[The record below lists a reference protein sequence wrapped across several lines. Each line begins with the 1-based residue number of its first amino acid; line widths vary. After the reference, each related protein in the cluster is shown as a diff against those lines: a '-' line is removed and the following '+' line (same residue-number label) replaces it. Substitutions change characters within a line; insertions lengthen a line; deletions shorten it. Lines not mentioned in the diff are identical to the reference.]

1 MIRVREIRLSIL
13 NDTEDALMNKLTKIL
28 KVKKEDIISF
38 EIDKKSIDSRDKNNI
53 LYVYNLDVNVKNE
66 DKVLEKVDNKYVS
79 KVNETKYE
87 FNVTGEE
94 VITSRPVIVGAGP
107 AGLTLGYILSKYGF
121 KPIIIEKGKRVEDR
135 KKDVYKFWEEDI
147 LDINSNVQFGEG
159 GAGTFSDGKLN
170 FIPKLGK
177 SDLFKYMSQSEAYK
191 IIDDTEEIFTK
202 FKMDSEVYP
211 SNMDE
216 AKEIEKEVA
225 KTGAR
230 LLIIKQKHLGSDK
243 LPLYI
248 KDFTDYLE
256 NKGVSIYQNTDV
268 VDIVSKSKSEH
279 DLIMK
284 TKTKEEVITAKNV
297 IVAPGRTGAKWIQ
310 ELADKYQIPYTSQS
324 IEIGVRVE
332 VRKEILEDITNIIYD
347 PTIFIKTDTYT
358 DEIRTFCTN
367 PGGYVTKEN
376 YYGFICV
383 NGHSLKD
390 VKSMNSNFAF
400 ISKVGLTE
408 PATNTRLYGESI
420 ARIANTLGDGK
431 PIVQTLRDLRKG
443 RRSDWKRINKGFIE
457 PTLKDCVAGDLSL
470 ILPHRIITNI
480 LEGLEKLD
488 KIIPGVNNDETLLY
502 GPEIKFFSNEITT
515 NNKFKL
521 EDYDIYFVGD
531 GSGKAGNI
539 VTAAA
544 TGLIAAR
551 DILER

>member
-1 MIRVREIRLSIL
+1 M
-13 NDTEDALMNKLTKIL
+13 
-28 KVKKEDIISF
+28 KKYDVAII
-38 EIDKKSIDSRDKNNI
+38 
-53 LYVYNLDVNVKNE
+53 
-66 DKVLEKVDNKYVS
+66 
-79 KVNETKYE
+79 
-87 FNVTGEE
+87 
-94 VITSRPVIVGAGP
+94 GAGP
-107 AGLTLGYILSKYGF
+107 AGLFCAYELKEKNPKIKVALIDKGHRAETRMCPMKINGGKCVNCKVCQILSGY
-121 KPIIIEKGKRVEDR
+121 
-135 KKDVYKFWEEDI
+135 
-147 LDINSNVQFGEG
+147 G

-191 IIDDTEEIFTK
+191 LIDDTEEIFTK
-202 FKMDSEVYP
+202 FKMDSDVYP

-216 AKEIEKEVA
+216 ANQIKKEVA

-230 LLIIKQKHLGSDK
+230 LLVIKQKHLGSDK
-243 LPLYI
+243 LPGYI

-256 NKGVSIYQNTDV
+256 NEGVEIYENANVSDIISKKEDEHELVIDGKESIV
-268 VDIVSKSKSEH
+268 
-279 DLIMK
+279 
-284 TKTKEEVITAKNV
+284 AKNV
-297 IVAPGRTGAKWIQ
+297 VVAPGRTGAKWIQ
-310 ELADKYQIPYTSQS
+310 ELADKYSIPYTSQS

-332 VRKEILEDITNIIYD
+332 VRKEILEDITNVIYD

-367 PGGYVTKEN
+367 PGGFVAKEN

-390 VKSMNSNFAF
+390 IKSNNSNFAF

-408 PATNTRLYGESI
+408 PVTNTRLYGESI

-431 PIVQTLRDLRKG
+431 PIIQSLRDLKKG
-443 RRSDWKRINKGFIE
+443 RRSEWKRINKGFIE

-470 ILPHRIITNI
+470 VLPHRIITNI

-502 GPEIKFFSNEITT
+502 GPEIKFFSNEIDT

-521 EDYDIYFVGD
+521 ENYNIYFVGD
-531 GSGKAGNI
+531 GAGKAGNI

-544 TGLIAAR
+544 TGLVAAR
-551 DILER
+551 DIIEKK

>member
-1 MIRVREIRLSIL
+1 M
-13 NDTEDALMNKLTKIL
+13 
-28 KVKKEDIISF
+28 KKYDVAII
-38 EIDKKSIDSRDKNNI
+38 
-53 LYVYNLDVNVKNE
+53 
-66 DKVLEKVDNKYVS
+66 
-79 KVNETKYE
+79 
-87 FNVTGEE
+87 
-94 VITSRPVIVGAGP
+94 GAGP
-107 AGLTLGYILSKYGF
+107 AGLFCAYELKEKNPKIKVALIDKGHRAETRMCPMKVNGGKCVNCKVCQILSGY
-121 KPIIIEKGKRVEDR
+121 
-135 KKDVYKFWEEDI
+135 
-147 LDINSNVQFGEG
+147 G

-191 IIDDTEEIFTK
+191 LIDDTEEIFTK
-202 FKMDSEVYP
+202 FKMDSDVYP

-216 AKEIEKEVA
+216 ANQIKKEVA

-230 LLIIKQKHLGSDK
+230 LLVIKQKHLGSDK
-243 LPLYI
+243 LPGYI

-256 NKGVSIYQNTDV
+256 NEGVEIYENANVSNIISKKEDEHELIIDGKESIV
-268 VDIVSKSKSEH
+268 
-279 DLIMK
+279 
-284 TKTKEEVITAKNV
+284 AKNV
-297 IVAPGRTGAKWIQ
+297 VVAPGRTGAKWIQ
-310 ELADKYQIPYTSQS
+310 ELADKYSIPYTSQS

-332 VRKEILEDITNIIYD
+332 VRKEILEDITNVIYD

-367 PGGYVTKEN
+367 PGGFVAKEN

-390 VKSMNSNFAF
+390 IKSNNSNFAF

-408 PATNTRLYGESI
+408 PVTNTRLYGESI

-431 PIVQTLRDLRKG
+431 PIIQSLRDLKKG
-443 RRSDWKRINKGFIE
+443 RRSEWKRINKGFIE

-470 ILPHRIITNI
+470 VLPHRIITNI

-502 GPEIKFFSNEITT
+502 GPEIKFFSNEIDT

-521 EDYDIYFVGD
+521 ENYNIYFVGD
-531 GSGKAGNI
+531 GAGKAGNI

-544 TGLIAAR
+544 TGLVAAR
-551 DILER
+551 DIIEKK